1 MLSTNNSQMLQVAL
15 NAAQAAEQ
23 VILEVYSGKFAV
35 DFKADNSPVTVAD
48 QRAEEKIRDII
59 GKAFPDHGFLG
70 EEYGS
75 DKPEAE
81 FVWVIDPI
89 DGTKNFTRHIPLF
102 GTEIALMHQG
112 ELILGVSHLPAYK
125 QTSWA
130 EKGQGAF
137 CNGSP
142 VHVSTKSTLS
152 EAYLSFSNLKYFMQK
167 NQVEELLKL
176 AKDCYVSRGF
186 GDSWAY
192 HFIAQGSIE
201 AIVEAQVKLWDI
213 AAVAVIITEAGGTVT
228 DLAGEPLSATSSNVL
243 ATNGVLHSTIL
254 EYFRKTHT

>member
-1 MLSTNNSQMLQVAL
+1 MHSTNNSQMLQVAL

-48 QRAEEKIRDII
+48 QQAEEKIRDII
-59 GKAFPDHGFLG
+59 RKAFPDHGFLG

-75 DKPEAE
+75 DRPGAE
-81 FVWVIDPI
+81 FVWIIDPI

-112 ELILGVSHLPAYK
+112 ELILGVSNLPAYK
-125 QTSWA
+125 QISWA

-142 VHVSTKSTLS
+142 LQVSTRDTLS
-152 EAYLSFSNLKYFMQK
+152 EAYLSFSNLKYFIQK
-167 NQVEELLKL
+167 NQAAKLLDL
-176 AKDCYVSRGF
+176 AEDCYVSRGF

-192 HFIAQGSIE
+192 HFVAQGSID
-201 AIVEAQVKLWDI
+201 AIVEAKVNLWDI

-228 DLAGEPLSATSSNVL
+228 DLAGEPLTAASSSVL
-243 ATNGVLHSTIL
+243 ATNGVLHNTIV